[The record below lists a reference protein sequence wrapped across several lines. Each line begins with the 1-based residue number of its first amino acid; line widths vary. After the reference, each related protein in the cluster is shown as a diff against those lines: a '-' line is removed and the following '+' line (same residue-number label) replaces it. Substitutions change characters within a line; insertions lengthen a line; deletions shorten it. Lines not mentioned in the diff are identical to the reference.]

1 MILLGVS
8 GGPDSMYLLDLI
20 SSQRS
25 DIVVATVNYN
35 IRQDSAYDAEIV
47 RKFCEDKGLIFEYLE
62 IDQGACFKGNF
73 EKWAREQRFSF
84 FKKIYEK
91 YNCEALYLAHHK
103 DDFLESYFMQKESKR
118 QPDFFGIKT
127 ENYIYGMKV
136 VRPLVDIVFKNEI
149 LEALHNK
156 KIKYAND
163 YTNDLPIYTRNRIRI
178 WLKSLSNS
186 QKSKIFDDIQKENN
200 ELAVLEQD
208 TVLEY
213 EHWKK
218 AQFSQDEFLN
228 LSNKE
233 RLVYKFVHENYVDI
247 KLSDRKIKSIISF
260 ILSNNRTSQYLI
272 KNNVFIQKK
281 HGKLVF

>member
-1 MILLGVS
+1 
-8 GGPDSMYLLDLI
+8 MYLLDLI

-35 IRQDSAYDAEIV
+35 VRQDSAYDVEIV
-47 RKFCEDKGLIFEYLE
+47 RKFCEDKGIIFECLE
-62 IDQGACFKGNF
+62 IDQKACFKGNF
-73 EKWAREQRFSF
+73 EKWAREQRFAF

-136 VRPLVDIVFKNEI
+136 VRPLVGKVFKNEI

-186 QKSKIFDDIQKENN
+186 QKSKIFDDVQKENN
-200 ELAVLEQD
+200 ELAELEKE

-213 EHWKK
+213 EQWKK
-218 AQFSQDEFLN
+218 TQFSQDEFFELKQQREASIQVCAWK
-228 LSNKE
+228 LCRHKI
-233 RLVYKFVHENYVDI
+233 I
-247 KLSDRKIKSIISF
+247 KRK
-260 ILSNNRTSQYLI
+260 N
-272 KNNVFIQKK
+272 
-281 HGKLVF
+281 